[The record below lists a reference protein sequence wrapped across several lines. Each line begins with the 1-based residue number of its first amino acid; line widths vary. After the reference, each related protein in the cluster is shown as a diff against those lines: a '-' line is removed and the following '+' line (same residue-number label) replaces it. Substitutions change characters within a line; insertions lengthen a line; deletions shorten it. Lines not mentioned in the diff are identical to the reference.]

1 MENFRRK
8 AVAVMFNIKN
18 TREINHFTGI
28 RRGFLGI
35 IVATF
40 IFNMF
45 FAGFL
50 NITSQIKEFRNK
62 NFIMAEL
69 QSRLSQAKKE
79 ELEEKFL
86 NLKEVQKVTYVD
98 SYTAFQDLQKNLGI
112 VIPRGENPLPDT
124 FRIYFKNAKDV
135 EKLQSVLEETQEIK
149 EFFIDGIYISEINN
163 RVRILNLFGLI
174 FMSGMVCSLFMI
186 NSIFMFQIEND
197 YLLNFI
203 GDSTNLRNRLK
214 AKNVNLLPFT
224 VAVSLG
230 LFLFFNFYVIV
241 RRTLIQG
248 SVFTDILSLMQIFY
262 IQTGVAV
269 LIILLAW
276 FMPANKK
283 TGERK

>member
-1 MENFRRK
+1 
-8 AVAVMFNIKN
+8 MFNIKN

-35 IVATF
+35 IVAAF

-50 NITSQIKEFRNK
+50 NITSQVKEFRNK

-69 QSRLSQAKKE
+69 QGRLSQAKKE

-86 NLKEVQKVTYVD
+86 NLKEVQKITYVD

-149 EFFIDGIYISEINN
+149 EFFIDGIYISEINS
-163 RVRILNLFGLI
+163 RIRILNLFGLI
-174 FMSGMVCSLFMI
+174 FMSGMICSLFI
-186 NSIFMFQIEND
+186 LNSIFMFQIEND
-197 YLLNFI
+197 YLLNYI

-230 LFLFFNFYVIV
+230 LFFFFNFYVVV
-241 RRTLIQG
+241 RRTLIQEA
-248 SVFTDILSLMQIFY
+248 VFTDVLSLMQIFY
-262 IQTGVAV
+262 IQTGAAV

-276 FMPANKK
+276 FMPVNKK

>member
-1 MENFRRK
+1 
-8 AVAVMFNIKN
+8 MFNIKN

-35 IVATF
+35 IVAAF

-50 NITSQIKEFRNK
+50 NITSQVKEFKNK

-69 QSRLSQAKKE
+69 QSRLSQAEKE

-86 NLKEVQKVTYVD
+86 NLKEVQKITYVD

-135 EKLQSVLEETQEIK
+135 EKLQAVLEETQEIK
-149 EFFIDGIYISEINN
+149 EFFIDGIYISEINS

-174 FMSGMVCSLFMI
+174 FMCGMVCSLFML

-197 YLLNFI
+197 YLLNYI

-230 LFLFFNFYVIV
+230 LFFFFNFYVVV

-248 SVFTDILSLMQIFY
+248 AVFTDVLSLMQIFY
-262 IQTGVAV
+262 IQTGAAV

-276 FMPANKK
+276 FMPVNKK
-283 TGERK
+283 TGEGK

>member
-1 MENFRRK
+1 
-8 AVAVMFNIKN
+8 MFNIKN

-35 IVATF
+35 IVAAF

-50 NITSQIKEFRNK
+50 NITSQVKEFRNK

-69 QSRLSQAKKE
+69 QGRLSQAKKE

-86 NLKEVQKVTYVD
+86 NLKEVQKITYVD

-149 EFFIDGIYISEINN
+149 EFFIDGIYISEINS
-163 RVRILNLFGLI
+163 RIRILNLFGLI
-174 FMSGMVCSLFMI
+174 FMSGMICSLFI
-186 NSIFMFQIEND
+186 LNSIFMFQIEND
-197 YLLNFI
+197 YLLNYI
-203 GDSTNLRNRLK
+203 GDSTNSRNRLK

-241 RRTLIQG
+241 RKALIQG
-248 SVFTDILSLMQIFY
+248 VIFTDVLSLLQILY
-262 IQTGVAV
+262 LQTGATV
-269 LIILLAW
+269 LIVLYAW
-276 FMPANKK
+276 FMPVYKR
-283 TGERK
+283 TGVKR

>member
-1 MENFRRK
+1 
-8 AVAVMFNIKN
+8 MFNIKN

-35 IVATF
+35 IVAAF

-50 NITSQIKEFRNK
+50 NITSQVKEFKNK

-69 QSRLSQAKKE
+69 QSRLSQAEKE

-86 NLKEVQKVTYVD
+86 NLKEVQKITYVD

-135 EKLQSVLEETQEIK
+135 EKLQAVLEETQEIK
-149 EFFIDGIYISEINN
+149 EFFIDGIYISEINS
-163 RVRILNLFGLI
+163 RIRILNLFGLI
-174 FMSGMVCSLFMI
+174 FMSGMICSLFI
-186 NSIFMFQIEND
+186 LNSIFMFQIEND

-203 GDSTNLRNRLK
+203 GDSTNSRNRLK

-230 LFLFFNFYVIV
+230 LFLFFNFYVTV
-241 RRTLIQG
+241 RKALIQG
-248 SVFTDILSLMQIFY
+248 AVFTDVLSLMQIFY
-262 IQTGVAV
+262 IQTGAAL

-276 FMPANKK
+276 FMPVNKK

>member
-1 MENFRRK
+1 
-8 AVAVMFNIKN
+8 MFNIKN

-35 IVATF
+35 IVAAF

-50 NITSQIKEFRNK
+50 NFTSQVKEFRNK

-69 QSRLSQAKKE
+69 QGRLSQAKKE

-86 NLKEVQKVTYVD
+86 NLKEVQKITYVD

-149 EFFIDGIYISEINN
+149 EFFIDGIYISEINS
-163 RVRILNLFGLI
+163 RIRILNLFGLI
-174 FMSGMVCSLFMI
+174 FMSGMICSLFI
-186 NSIFMFQIEND
+186 LNSIFMFQIEND
-197 YLLNFI
+197 YLLNYI

-230 LFLFFNFYVIV
+230 LFFFFNFYVVV

-248 SVFTDILSLMQIFY
+248 AVFTDVLSLMQIFY
-262 IQTGVAV
+262 IQTGAAV

-276 FMPANKK
+276 FMPVNKK
-283 TGERK
+283 TGEGK

>member
-1 MENFRRK
+1 
-8 AVAVMFNIKN
+8 MFNIKN

-35 IVATF
+35 IVAAF

-50 NITSQIKEFRNK
+50 NITSQVKEFRNK

-69 QSRLSQAKKE
+69 QGRLSQAKKE

-86 NLKEVQKVTYVD
+86 NLKEVQKITYVD

-135 EKLQSVLEETQEIK
+135 EKLQSILEETQEIK
-149 EFFIDGIYISEINN
+149 EFFIDGIYISEINS

-174 FMSGMVCSLFMI
+174 FISGMVCSLFML

-230 LFLFFNFYVIV
+230 LFLFFNFYVTV
-241 RRTLIQG
+241 RKALIQET
-248 SVFTDILSLMQIFY
+248 VFTDVLSLMQIFY
-262 IQTGVAV
+262 IQTGAAL

-276 FMPANKK
+276 FMPVNKK

>member
-1 MENFRRK
+1 
-8 AVAVMFNIKN
+8 MFNIKN

-28 RRGFLGI
+28 RRGFLGV
-35 IVATF
+35 IVAAF

-50 NITSQIKEFRNK
+50 NITSQVKEFKNK

-69 QSRLSQAKKE
+69 QSRLSQAEKE

-86 NLKEVQKVTYVD
+86 NLKEVQKITYVD

-135 EKLQSVLEETQEIK
+135 EKLQAVLEETQEIK
-149 EFFIDGIYISEINN
+149 EFFIDGIYISEINS

-174 FMSGMVCSLFMI
+174 FMSGMICSLFMI

-197 YLLNFI
+197 YLLNYI
-203 GDSTNLRNRLK
+203 GDSTNSRNRLK

-230 LFLFFNFYVIV
+230 LFLFFNFYVTV
-241 RRTLIQG
+241 RKALIQG
-248 SVFTDILSLMQIFY
+248 AVFTDVLSLMQIFY
-262 IQTGVAV
+262 IQTGAAL

-276 FMPANKK
+276 FMPVNKK

>member
-1 MENFRRK
+1 
-8 AVAVMFNIKN
+8 MFNIKN

-28 RRGFLGI
+28 RRGFLGV
-35 IVATF
+35 IVAAF

-50 NITSQIKEFRNK
+50 NITSQVKEFRNK

-69 QSRLSQAKKE
+69 QGRLSQAKKE

-86 NLKEVQKVTYVD
+86 NLKEVQKITYVD

-135 EKLQSVLEETQEIK
+135 EKLQAVLEETQEIK
-149 EFFIDGIYISEINN
+149 EFFIDGIYISEINS
-163 RVRILNLFGLI
+163 RIRILNLFGLI
-174 FMSGMVCSLFMI
+174 FMSGMICSLFI
-186 NSIFMFQIEND
+186 LNSIFMFQIEND
-197 YLLNFI
+197 YLLNYI

-230 LFLFFNFYVIV
+230 LFLFFNFYVTV
-241 RRTLIQG
+241 RKALIQG
-248 SVFTDILSLMQIFY
+248 AVFTDVLSLMQIFY
-262 IQTGVAV
+262 IQTGAAL

-276 FMPANKK
+276 FMPVNKK

>member
-1 MENFRRK
+1 
-8 AVAVMFNIKN
+8 MFNIKN

-35 IVATF
+35 IVAAF

-50 NITSQIKEFRNK
+50 NITSQVKEFRNK

-69 QSRLSQAKKE
+69 QGRLSQAKKE

-86 NLKEVQKVTYVD
+86 NLKEVQKITYVD

-149 EFFIDGIYISEINN
+149 EFFIDGIYISEINS
-163 RVRILNLFGLI
+163 RIRILNLFGLI
-174 FMSGMVCSLFMI
+174 FMSGMICSLFI
-186 NSIFMFQIEND
+186 LNSIFMFQIEND
-197 YLLNFI
+197 YLLNYI

-230 LFLFFNFYVIV
+230 LFLFFNFYVTV
-241 RRTLIQG
+241 RKALIQET
-248 SVFTDILSLMQIFY
+248 VFTDVLSLMQIFY
-262 IQTGVAV
+262 IQTGAAL

-276 FMPANKK
+276 FMPVNKK
-283 TGERK
+283 TGEGK

>member
-1 MENFRRK
+1 
-8 AVAVMFNIKN
+8 MFNIKN

-28 RRGFLGI
+28 RRGFLGV
-35 IVATF
+35 IVAAF

-50 NITSQIKEFRNK
+50 NITSQVKEFKNK

-69 QSRLSQAKKE
+69 QSRLSQAEKE

-86 NLKEVQKVTYVD
+86 NLKEVQKITYVD

-135 EKLQSVLEETQEIK
+135 EKLQAVLEETQEIK
-149 EFFIDGIYISEINN
+149 EFFIDGIYISEINS
-163 RVRILNLFGLI
+163 RVRILNLFELI
-174 FMSGMVCSLFMI
+174 FMCGMVCSLFMI

-197 YLLNFI
+197 YLLNYI

-230 LFLFFNFYVIV
+230 LFLFFNFYVTV
-241 RRTLIQG
+241 RKALIQG
-248 SVFTDILSLMQIFY
+248 AVFTDVLSLMQIFY
-262 IQTGVAV
+262 IQTGAAL

-276 FMPANKK
+276 FMPVNKK